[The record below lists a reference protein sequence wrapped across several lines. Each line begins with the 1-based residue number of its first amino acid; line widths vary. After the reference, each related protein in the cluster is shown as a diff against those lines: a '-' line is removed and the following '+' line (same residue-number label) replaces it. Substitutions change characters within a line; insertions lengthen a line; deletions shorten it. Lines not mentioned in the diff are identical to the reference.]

1 MFIKFIPVI
10 DKITYKNFIIS
21 ITGLFL
27 ILGILD
33 NLDFFKDINKDLI
46 FNKPLFILF
55 DFLFPIGIFLSYL
68 LPLLLSVAYLTLY
81 ERKLLAA
88 VHRRKGPDKVGILG
102 LLQPFADALKLFFK
116 ELIVPREANTVIFS
130 FAPVAFFV
138 LGFLNW
144 VFVPFMKTFVVVDS
158 DVGLLFNFSLTSL
171 SVFGIIFSG
180 WASNSRYAF
189 LGSLR
194 AAAQMISYEVCY
206 TLILLSIFLF
216 AGTLNF
222 AELEHLQETT
232 SWNFFIFFPVAF
244 IFLVASLAESSRIP
258 FDLPEAEGELVSG
271 YNVEY
276 SGISFA
282 LFFIAEYSNVIFLSA
297 FNVNLFFSGGAEELL
312 VVFLIKVFLFISV
325 FVIVRAALPRY
336 RYDHLI
342 ELSYKHLMPLSL
354 GFLVFYSTIL
364 FFSKP

>member
-1 MFIKFIPVI
+1 
-10 DKITYKNFIIS
+10 
-21 ITGLFL
+21 
-27 ILGILD
+27 
-33 NLDFFKDINKDLI
+33 
-46 FNKPLFILF
+46 
-55 DFLFPIGIFLSYL
+55 
-68 LPLLLSVAYLTLY
+68 
-81 ERKLLAA
+81 
-88 VHRRKGPDKVGILG
+88 
-102 LLQPFADALKLFFK
+102 
-116 ELIVPREANTVIFS
+116 
-130 FAPVAFFV
+130 
-138 LGFLNW
+138 
-144 VFVPFMKTFVVVDS
+144 
-158 DVGLLFNFSLTSL
+158 LTSL

-297 FNVNLFFSGGAEELL
+297 FNVNLFFSGGADELL
-312 VVFLIKVFLFISV
+312 VVFLIKVF
-325 FVIVRAALPRY
+325 FVYFCFCYCSCCFTALP
-336 RYDHLI
+336 
-342 ELSYKHLMPLSL
+342 
-354 GFLVFYSTIL
+354 V
-364 FFSKP
+364 